1 MATLTKDRYLELV
14 SHGLVAT
21 HGCPQHSVTVLA
33 EEYGDVIHAC
43 YSEGVASMD
52 VIKLLYAAWKVFGIP
67 Q

>member
-52 VIKLLYAAWKVFGIP
+52 VI
-67 Q
+67 